1 MSDDSLTPE
10 ALTALYRTMLA
21 IRRYEERLA
30 EDFHS
35 GKLPFNVHLCVGQEA
50 VAAGV
55 CAHLNEDDWLTSH
68 HRGHGHFIAKGGDPK
83 TMIAEIFAKDTGICR
98 GMGGSPHVADFS
110 KGIVG
115 ANGIVGAGIS
125 IALGAALAAQMDK
138 QGQVSACFFG
148 DGAANQG
155 VLMESLNVATLWKL
169 PLVLVC
175 EHNGWS
181 EFSPADTVTSGEIAD
196 RGKAF
201 GIPCL
206 NLDGNDVEVLW
217 TATRDAVARARAGEG
232 PTLIQANTY
241 RLFGHN
247 EAETGFL
254 ARGYREDAEIDEWRA
269 KDPVERGAKRLLTD
283 GICDQAALEAIN
295 EEILAEVEAS
305 FQFAYDSP
313 PPPVDLPH
321 DIMYYNQAP

>member
-1 MSDDSLTPE
+1 MSEPLAPE
-10 ALTALYRTMLA
+10 LLKSLYRTMLA

-30 EDFHS
+30 DDFHS

-50 VAAGV
+50 AAAGV
-55 CAHLNEDDWLTSH
+55 CAHLSDTDWLSST

-110 KGIVG
+110 KGIIG
-115 ANGIVGAGIS
+115 ANGIVGGGIP
-125 IALGAALAAQMDK
+125 IGLGAALAAQLEKKD
-138 QGQVSACFFG
+138 QVCVCFFG

-155 VLMESLNVATLWKL
+155 MLMESLNIATLWKL

-175 EHNGWS
+175 EHNGYS
-181 EFSPADTVTSGEIAD
+181 EFSPAETVTAGVIAD

-201 GIPCL
+201 GIPSVVV
-206 NLDGNDVEVLW
+206 DGNDVEQVY
-217 TATRDAVARARAGEG
+217 TAAGEAISRARAGEG
-232 PTLIQANTY
+232 PSLIQADTY

-254 ARGYREDAEIDEWRA
+254 ASTYREDEEVEEWRV
-269 KDPVERGAKRLLTD
+269 KDPLPRLQERLK
-283 GICDQAALEAIN
+283 ALGLADDAYLDAVN
-295 EEILAEVEAS
+295 TEILEEVESS

-313 PPPVDLPH
+313 SPPIDLPSQ
-321 DIMYYNQAP
+321 IMFYNQAP